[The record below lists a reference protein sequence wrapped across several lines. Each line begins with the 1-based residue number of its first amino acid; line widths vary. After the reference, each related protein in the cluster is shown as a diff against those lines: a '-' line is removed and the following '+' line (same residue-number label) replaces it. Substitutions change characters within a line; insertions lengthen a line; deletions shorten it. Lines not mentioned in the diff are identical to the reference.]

1 MKICIR
7 KKYKSSSVHF
17 ICLQM
22 ADKDENEQRSDKNE
36 NSHEQTPTEGGSLET
51 FITQHYTLQKVKN
64 KVKNKIDK
72 RFSHFSSNLLPYIFA
87 MPFMVL

>member
-1 MKICIR
+1 
-7 KKYKSSSVHF
+7 
-17 ICLQM
+17 M

-64 KVKNKIDK
+64 KIDK
-72 RFSHFSSNLLPYIFA
+72 RFSHVSSNLLSYFA